1 MSMDICETIKLWRAL
16 SPRLARGISRQQLP
30 EEGHTDEK
38 ESEGDTEERTN
49 ELIEGQDGDNDV

>member
-1 MSMDICETIKLWRAL
+1 MSMDIYEITKLWRAL
-16 SPRLARGISRQQLP
+16 SPRLARGISGQQLP

-49 ELIEGQDGDNDV
+49 ESIEGQDGDNDV

>member
-1 MSMDICETIKLWRAL
+1 LPKNGAL
-16 SPRLARGISRQQLP
+16 LPRLARGISGQQLP

-49 ELIEGQDGDNDV
+49 ESIKGQDGDNDV

>member
-16 SPRLARGISRQQLP
+16 SPRLARGISGQPLP

-38 ESEGDTEERTN
+38 ESEGDTEERTD
-49 ELIEGQDGDNDV
+49 EPIEGQDGNNDT